1 MTKSTFTAA
10 FLAATFAIAA
20 TVPALAETAQTTAPD
35 AAQTQYAAPSIAKPV
50 QPAQANVAAK
60 DNILSH
66 GAYAQHV
73 LPVGSVH
80 PMFTLRQLH

>member
-20 TVPALAETAQTTAPD
+20 TVPALAETAQATAPD
-35 AAQTQYAAPSIAKPV
+35 TAQTQYAVPSVAKPAE
-50 QPAQANVAAK
+50 PAQQAVATK
-60 DNILSH
+60 DNILSQ
-66 GAYAQHV
+66 GANVQHV

>member
-20 TVPALAETAQTTAPD
+20 TVPALAETAQTTAPN
-35 AAQTQYAAPSIAKPV
+35 AAQTQYAAPSTAKLAE
-50 QPAQANVAAK
+50 PAQQAVATK
-60 DNILSH
+60 DNILNH
-66 GAYAQHV
+66 GANTQHV

-80 PMFTLRQLH
+80 PMFMLRQLH